1 MNGGMKYLEL
11 LQLHYF
17 LKVAKLEHMT
27 KAAQELRIAQ
37 PALSKTIA
45 RLEEDLGV
53 PLFER
58 KGRNIR
64 LNSFGKVYLKKVE
77 MALML
82 LEEGRREVEDF
93 AKIERGRVFLATTT
107 HKCFS
112 DVIGSFIS
120 SHPDVKLQ
128 ITQASEREKVQ
139 QLRNGEIDFCITFP
153 PIEQSGI
160 KGLSFLT
167 EEIFLAVPHTHRFAN
182 LRNIDLSELADDPF
196 ICIKKGNP
204 FREMT
209 DEFCQK
215 AGFTPNIICEVDE
228 HSAVGHFIRMGI
240 GVAFMPGTL
249 IEKIDNSFHLLHI
262 NNPVCERTYQIAWL
276 EGRYMSEA
284 ERKFREFFVQSFTDL
299 PMQ

>member
-1 MNGGMKYLEL
+1 MNEGVTSMEL

-53 PLFER
+53 PLFDR

-64 LNSFGKVYLKKVE
+64 LNSFGKVYMKKVE

-82 LEEGRREVEDF
+82 LEEGRREIEDL
-93 AKIERGRVFLATTT
+93 AEMERGRVSLATTT

-120 SHPDVKLQ
+120 LHPDVKLQ
-128 ITQASEREKVQ
+128 ITQASEKEKVQ

-153 PIEQSGI
+153 PIEQVGI
-160 KGLSFLT
+160 EGLSFLT
-167 EEIFLAVPHTHRFAN
+167 EKILLAVPHTHRFAN
-182 LRNIDLSELADDPF
+182 RSSIDLSEVADDPF
-196 ICIKKGNP
+196 ICIKQGNP
-204 FREMT
+204 FRQMT
-209 DEFCQK
+209 DKFCQK

-240 GVAFMPGTL
+240 GIAFMPETL
-249 IEKIDNSFHLLHI
+249 IEKIETSFHLGA
-262 NNPVCERTYQIAWL
+262 N
-276 EGRYMSEA
+276 
-284 ERKFREFFVQSFTDL
+284 
-299 PMQ
+299 

>member
-1 MNGGMKYLEL
+1 MNGGMRYLEL

-64 LNSFGKVYLKKVE
+64 LSSFGKVYLKKVE

-82 LEEGRREVEDF
+82 LEEGRREVEDL

-139 QLRNGEIDFCITFP
+139 QLRNSEIDFCITFP

-160 KGLSFLT
+160 EGLSFLT

-182 LRNIDLSELADDPF
+182 LRSIDLSELADDPF

-262 NNPVCERTYQIAWL
+262 NNPTCERTYQIAWR

-284 ERKFREFFVQSFTDL
+284 GRKFREFFVQSFTHL
-299 PMQ
+299 PM

>member
-1 MNGGMKYLEL
+1 MNEGMTSMEL
-11 LQLHYF
+11 LQLQYF

-53 PLFER
+53 PLFDR

-77 MALML
+77 MALTL
-82 LEEGRREVEDF
+82 LEDGRREVEDL
-93 AKIERGRVFLATTT
+93 AEIERGRVYLATTT

-120 SHPDVKLQ
+120 LHPDVKLQ
-128 ITQASEREKVQ
+128 ITQASEKEKVQ

-153 PIEQSGI
+153 PIEQTGI
-160 KGLSFLT
+160 EGLSFLT
-167 EEIFLAVPHTHRFAN
+167 EKILLAVPPTHRFAN
-182 LRNIDLSELADDPF
+182 RSSIDLSEVADEPF
-196 ICIKKGNP
+196 ICIKRGNP
-204 FREMT
+204 FRDMT

-228 HSAVGHFIRMGI
+228 HSAVGHFLRMGI
-240 GVAFMPGTL
+240 GVAFMPETL
-249 IEKIDNSFHLLHI
+249 IDKIETSFHLVHI
-262 NNPVCERTYQIAWL
+262 DDPICQRTYQIAWL
-276 EGRYMSEA
+276 EGRYMSVA
-284 ERKFREFFVQSFTDL
+284 ERKFRDFFVQSFTE
-299 PMQ
+299 